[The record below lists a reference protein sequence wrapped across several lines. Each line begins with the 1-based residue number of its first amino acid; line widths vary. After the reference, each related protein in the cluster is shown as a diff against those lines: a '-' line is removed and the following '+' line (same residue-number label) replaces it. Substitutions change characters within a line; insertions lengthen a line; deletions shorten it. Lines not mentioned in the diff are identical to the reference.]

1 MKRNMKVVSVEIY
14 TYYFLKGVLNCD
26 EIGCMISDFVFIDKV
41 KEKLVGL
48 DVLIKKLKVFK
59 DDMNEW
65 YIEIP
70 NLIEDTDK
78 TYILIEMEVL

>member
-1 MKRNMKVVSVEIY
+1 MKTVNVEIY
-14 TYYFLKGVLNCD
+14 TYYFLKGFLNCD
-26 EIGCMISDFVFIDKV
+26 SIGCMISDFVFIDKV
-41 KEKLVGL
+41 KEKLAGL
-48 DVLIKKLKVFK
+48 DGLIKTIKVFK

-70 NLIEDTDK
+70 NLIEDADK

>member
-1 MKRNMKVVSVEIY
+1 MKRNMETVNVEIY
-14 TYYFLKGVLNCD
+14 TYYFLKGVLHCD
-26 EIGCMISDFVFIDKV
+26 EIGLMISDFVFIDKV

-48 DVLIKKLKVFK
+48 DTLIKTLKVFK

-70 NLIEDTDK
+70 NLIEDADK
-78 TYILIEMEVL
+78 TYIGIEMEVL

>member
-1 MKRNMKVVSVEIY
+1 MKTVNVEIY

-26 EIGCMISDFVFIDKV
+26 AIGCMISDFVFIDKV

-48 DVLIKKLKVFK
+48 NTLIKTLKVFK

-70 NLIEDTDK
+70 NLSEDEDR
-78 TYILIEMEVL
+78 TYIGIEMEVL

>member
-1 MKRNMKVVSVEIY
+1 MKTVHVEIY
-14 TYYFLKGVLNCD
+14 TYYFLKGFLNCGS
-26 EIGCMISDFVFIDKV
+26 IGCMISDFVFIDKV

-48 DVLIKKLKVFK
+48 DGLIKTLKVFK

-78 TYILIEMEVL
+78 TYVLIEMEVL